1 MSEDP
6 IGEPRL
12 LALLQALAADDAGK
26 GASATVRTRLL
37 EEVRSLRRQ
46 RRRAFVKTWIA
57 GGALT
62 ILTVGLL
69 WSLAAARFPGRS
81 IETREVETSVEEM
94 YTAVFPLPYS
104 IVPMTGGRVVRLAVR
119 SDTMT
124 RFGLEQ
130 QRADDDPASQ
140 VIFAD
145 VIVGDDGLARA
156 VRFVRQRSKEI
167 SKKEQRQ

>member
-1 MSEDP
+1 
-6 IGEPRL
+6 
-12 LALLQALAADDAGK
+12 
-26 GASATVRTRLL
+26 
-37 EEVRSLRRQ
+37 
-46 RRRAFVKTWIA
+46 
-57 GGALT
+57 
-62 ILTVGLL
+62 
-69 WSLAAARFPGRS
+69 
-81 IETREVETSVEEM
+81 M